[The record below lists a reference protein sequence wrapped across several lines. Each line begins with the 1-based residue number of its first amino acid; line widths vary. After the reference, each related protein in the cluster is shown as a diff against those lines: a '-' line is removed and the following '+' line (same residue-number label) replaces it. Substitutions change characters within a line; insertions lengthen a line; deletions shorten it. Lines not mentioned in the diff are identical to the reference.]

1 MRQVDKETRQV
12 DKQTRQLLSTTGGDF
27 RGRK

>member
-12 DKQTRQLLSTTGGDF
+12 DKQTRQLPSTTGGDF